1 MDDREIVEAMAVAM
15 CNSIRKDNE
24 LPPIRSLEKVE
35 RPDHY
40 RRQAQAALK
49 EYRKF
54 ALGR

>member
-1 MDDREIVEAMAVAM
+1 MDDDKVIEAMTLAM
-15 CNSIRKDNE
+15 CNSIRKDND

-49 EYRKF
+49 AYRRA
-54 ALGR
+54 ALGH